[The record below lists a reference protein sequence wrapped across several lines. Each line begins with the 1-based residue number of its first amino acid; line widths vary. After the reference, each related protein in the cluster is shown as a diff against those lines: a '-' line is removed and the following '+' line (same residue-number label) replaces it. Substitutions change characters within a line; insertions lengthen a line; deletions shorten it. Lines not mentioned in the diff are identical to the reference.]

1 MVQQQLHTR
10 ARVNKPRNYQF
21 TVSKEVLEIVEYIS
35 PNATK
40 LAKQEMCV
48 MGQIWR
54 SSSEMMMYW
63 LTRFVHAAN
72 QVHNN
77 IGVIL
82 PEEAQLLIREEY
94 LIDIYNHAKEILTA
108 VERLYNAEQFGGLF
122 EE

>member
-21 TVSKEVLEIVEYIS
+21 TVSKEVIEIVEYIS

-108 VERLYNAEQFGGLF
+108 VERLYNAEQFGNLF